1 MPSPRGSSQPR
12 DRTQVSH
19 MEDSLLSEPPR
30 KSMNTGV
37 LPSPGDPPNSGI
49 KLGSPVLEAYSL
61 PTKLQ
66 GKPKK
71 LDTFQ
76 VQRQGNKYVFLP
88 LLFNIILEVLAIALS
103 RAQLCDPM
111 DCSPPGSSVHR
122 ISQARV
128 LEWVVIFS
136 SRGSSW
142 PRDRTQVCCIA
153 GGFFTIWATR
163 EASYK
168 GLLSSCKHVF
178 RSDSSKWKCEAKEC
192 LFSVL
197 MHAAKFCFSKAV
209 PIYILMPTVHSPCL
223 FACSSFSLALTD
235 SFSILPQ
242 VSSSFLWASWSDRS
256 YSSVTRGSHFIFIHS
271 HVWVPQ
277 ATILHCHWKTL
288 TKLKVVNN
296 INVYMYIFIH
306 LAVYLFIWVL
316 VAACGI

>member
-1 MPSPRGSSQPR
+1 MIFKNNHMGTSQVVQWLRLHVP
-12 DRTQVSH
+12 
-19 MEDSLLSEPPR
+19 
-30 KSMNTGV
+30 NTGDPGSIPGQRTRSHIMLQV
-37 LPSPGDPPNSGI
+37 RVHVPQLRSPHTAMKSCACVCE
-49 KLGSPVLEAYSL
+49 S
-61 PTKLQ
+61 
-66 GKPKK
+66 
-71 LDTFQ
+71 
-76 VQRQGNKYVFLP
+76 
-88 LLFNIILEVLAIALS
+88 LS

-111 DCSPPGSSVHR
+111 DWSPPGSSVHR

-235 SFSILPQ
+235 SFSNLPQ

-256 YSSVTRGSHFIFIHS
+256 YSSVTRGSQFIFIHS

-306 LAVYLFIWVL
+306 LAVYLFICVL